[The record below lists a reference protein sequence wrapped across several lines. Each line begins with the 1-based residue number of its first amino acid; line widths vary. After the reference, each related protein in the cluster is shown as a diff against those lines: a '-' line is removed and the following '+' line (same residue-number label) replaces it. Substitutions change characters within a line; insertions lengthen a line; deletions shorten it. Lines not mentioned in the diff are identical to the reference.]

1 MLIEILKH
9 IQVRDKLN
17 DQQFAEKIGIRRG
30 SWNRIKNYRVS
41 FGKNFLSLLRQ
52 AYPEL
57 KDAIDIF
64 LSTGI
69 TTDTRGLPTIINHN
83 APENAQDGKLGRFK
97 TLWSGLVLRARK
109 LWHNSRE
116 P

>member
-69 TTDTRGLPTIINHN
+69 TTDTTELPTVINHN
-83 APENAQDGKLGRFK
+83 APQNAQGGRFSRFK
-97 TLWSGLVLRARK
+97 TWWEGCIKFLTRRV
-109 LWHNSRE
+109 
-116 P
+116 